1 MNDTFVT
8 GMERDRMQSMLAEGE
23 KLLWCA
29 KPQERLLTFGAA
41 HMFLFGGVFTVVPLV
56 LLFYG
61 LPGMEVGAV
70 VVLSGFAL
78 GGLFFMIG
86 APLLDYRSRCRW
98 LYGLTDRRAILLHGK
113 KKYEYPLAPYM
124 ALSVDVPE
132 GKRGSIVFER
142 REKGSG
148 EGRHAVEYGFLR
160 TPEAAEALRLLREM
174 LDGKVSE
181 EDKPAELLAQE
192 YDEECKRLVAY
203 LPWLYG
209 ALAVA
214 CVVSVACVAGMIFYE
229 ELFNSFCV
237 LGVGAIVCGWNAV
250 RALRKAKRGRK
261 LGA

>member
-41 HMFLFGGVFTVVPLV
+41 VMFLVGGVFAVVPLA

-61 LPGMEVGAV
+61 LPGMEVEAV
-70 VVLSGFAL
+70 VFLSVFAL

-86 APLLDYRSRCRW
+86 VPLLDYRSRCRW

-113 KKYEYPLAPYM
+113 KIYEYPLAPYM

-148 EGRHAVEYGFLR
+148 EGSHEVEYGFLR
-160 TPEAAEALRLLREM
+160 TPEAAEALRLMREM

-192 YDEECKRLVAY
+192 YDEECKRLAAY

-214 CVVSVACVAGMIFYE
+214 CVVPVACVAGMIFYE
-229 ELFNSFCV
+229 KQFKTFFV
-237 LGVGAIVCGWNAV
+237 LGVVAIVCGWSAV